1 LLWLRYILR
10 LEGYEAAQLRS
21 AHLLGGGWRGLPN
34 RLPVLPPGGGLPP
47 GGRPPGG
54 MPPGGIPPGG
64 MPPGGPLGRTPPGGI
79 PLGGGIPPGG
89 GP

>member
-1 LLWLRYILR
+1 MLWLRYILR
-10 LEGYEAAQLRS
+10 LEGYEADQLRS

-34 RLPVLPPGGGLPP
+34 RLPVLPPGGGFEP
-47 GGRPPGG
+47 GGR
-54 MPPGGIPPGG
+54 PPGGIPPGG